1 MDERGAFLA
10 ALAANED
17 DVTTRMV
24 YADWLDE
31 RGEHE
36 EADRQ
41 RKWPAAKAW
50 LVRFAK
56 KYSPDPGD
64 SYEEPISYE
73 MLIRVGHEG
82 LAEGEIIGGYSLCDA
97 LDAAG
102 RDFWRNWSI
111 VTGVP
116 GPAPTADRRYGC
128 SC

>member
-1 MDERGAFLA
+1 MVSRFVSEPIELPAREGEGEQPSRADLVFY
-10 ALAANED
+10 
-17 DVTTRMV
+17 DV
-24 YADWLDE
+24 D
-31 RGEHE
+31 H
-36 EADRQ
+36 
-41 RKWPAAKAW
+41 
-50 LVRFAK
+50 
-56 KYSPDPGD
+56 SGD

-116 GPAPTADRRYGC
+116 AAGEEPEGGTAPSENVRSPRR
-128 SC
+128 